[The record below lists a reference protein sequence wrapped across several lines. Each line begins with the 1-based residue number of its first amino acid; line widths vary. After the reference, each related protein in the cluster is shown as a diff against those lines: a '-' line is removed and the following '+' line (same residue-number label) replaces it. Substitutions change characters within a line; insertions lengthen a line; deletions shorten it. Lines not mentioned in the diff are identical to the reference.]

1 MDLVFIF
8 SRLFKWFCISIEE
21 VSHLNVKNKKI
32 EKSMLRIIARK
43 NTFDNKLTFGAIVL
57 TIIIAI
63 SLITGLFLIQIGN
76 RTAEQ
81 KVLSQMQQ
89 VSIANLT
96 TSKIEELQKNKLIEE
111 LVPYKSGFEILID
124 NKKIQAVYMPNN
136 TEVIHTY
143 RILKGN
149 APIDKNEVVIN
160 ENLLQLLNKEIGD
173 ELEVSNNDGI
183 FEKFII
189 TGICENVSSTG
200 SFFYVSQR
208 YAEEGKLFTEIPYM
222 ALIRINNAEIMNIV
236 EFENT
241 IYDMADKYDID
252 RKEIYFNSKFL
263 GSLGDESSFGMTFIY
278 SFFIFGV
285 SIIVIYSIFFLS
297 VSNRVVQIGNLRLIG
312 MTKKQVKSLIRMEG
326 DICSLLGISIGVVVG
341 LCFAIFIEPNGVNIV
356 NISIV
361 CTIIM
366 IIGYLVVRISILT
379 PSRIASS
386 ITPIENVKFLSFQD
400 GKSFSSKSYS
410 HLTAFTLAKKN
421 IYRERKKKFLIL
433 VSLVISGVLFV
444 VGVTFLNSWSE
455 EEFARQ
461 GNLEQ
466 GEFYIG
472 INHNTLINGKPYGI
486 SEYQIKTPFSDE
498 LIKNIADIPNVK
510 NILIEKRTAG
520 IIEYAGED
528 MEIPIIPITEENKAE
543 VLDSLDDQW
552 TYEELVEKNGMIIL
566 GTDVQK
572 DVYHNCPIKGEN
584 LTFRWFDGQEHSDN
598 IIIAGTSEKS
608 FNEGFYLTPETI
620 KKFWGDMDITASIIL
635 SVSDYKMNGDA
646 VTQKLEKILLNH
658 PDLVMQT
665 LKETLKENADIIE
678 KTRMQILGVSFF
690 IIIFSWLN
698 LICISMSSIATRRRE
713 FAMLEAIGMTKKQ
726 LKKMIMYENILLII
740 LSIAVTLILGNGLGY
755 VLVEA
760 LSKNG
765 LSYFVYQLP
774 CPHIIIY
781 ILLVLCVT
789 ICMVNAILKLQRKVS
804 LVERIKID

>member
-1 MDLVFIF
+1 M
-8 SRLFKWFCISIEE
+8 
-21 VSHLNVKNKKI
+21 
-32 EKSMLRIIARK
+32 
-43 NTFDNKLTFGAIVL
+43 
-57 TIIIAI
+57 
-63 SLITGLFLIQIGN
+63 
-76 RTAEQ
+76 
-81 KVLSQMQQ
+81 
-89 VSIANLT
+89 
-96 TSKIEELQKNKLIEE
+96 
-111 LVPYKSGFEILID
+111 
-124 NKKIQAVYMPNN
+124 
-136 TEVIHTY
+136 
-143 RILKGN
+143 
-149 APIDKNEVVIN
+149 
-160 ENLLQLLNKEIGD
+160 
-173 ELEVSNNDGI
+173 
-183 FEKFII
+183 
-189 TGICENVSSTG
+189 
-200 SFFYVSQR
+200 
-208 YAEEGKLFTEIPYM
+208 
-222 ALIRINNAEIMNIV
+222 
-236 EFENT
+236 ENT
-241 IYDMADKYDID
+241 
-252 RKEIYFNSKFL
+252 
-263 GSLGDESSFGMTFIY
+263 
-278 SFFIFGV
+278 
-285 SIIVIYSIFFLS
+285 
-297 VSNRVVQIGNLRLIG
+297 
-312 MTKKQVKSLIRMEG
+312 
-326 DICSLLGISIGVVVG
+326 
-341 LCFAIFIEPNGVNIV
+341 
-356 NISIV
+356 
-361 CTIIM
+361 
-366 IIGYLVVRISILT
+366 
-379 PSRIASS
+379 
-386 ITPIENVKFLSFQD
+386 
-400 GKSFSSKSYS
+400 
-410 HLTAFTLAKKN
+410 
-421 IYRERKKKFLIL
+421 
-433 VSLVISGVLFV
+433 
-444 VGVTFLNSWSE
+444 
-455 EEFARQ
+455 
-461 GNLEQ
+461 
-466 GEFYIG
+466 
-472 INHNTLINGKPYGI
+472 
-486 SEYQIKTPFSDE
+486 
-498 LIKNIADIPNVK
+498 
-510 NILIEKRTAG
+510 
-520 IIEYAGED
+520 
-528 MEIPIIPITEENKAE
+528 
-543 VLDSLDDQW
+543 SLDDQW